1 MYSMVMNRKSIWVAG
16 FAAIFVL
23 SMTAASSAFIDA
35 SEESSEKPSA
45 PRYSETCAH
54 GHNGF
59 DCKTPKYKIDISE
72 LQDRTDDLE
81 KRVSQ
86 LERSR

>member
-1 MYSMVMNRKSIWVAG
+1 MNRKTAWIAG
-16 FAAIFVL
+16 IVAIFAI
-23 SMTAASSAFIDA
+23 SMGAVSGSFAEG
-35 SEESSEKPSA
+35 SEETFEKPKV

-59 DCKTPKYKIDISE
+59 DCKTPKHRIDISE
-72 LQDRTDDLE
+72 LQERADDLE

>member
-1 MYSMVMNRKSIWVAG
+1 MNRKTAWIAG
-16 FAAIFVL
+16 IVAIFVT
-23 SMTAASSAFIDA
+23 SMFATSGSFTEV
-35 SEESSEKPSA
+35 SGETGEKGEKLTV
-45 PRYSETCAH
+45 PRYSDTCAH

-72 LQDRTDDLE
+72 LQQRSDDLE

>member
-1 MYSMVMNRKSIWVAG
+1 MNRKSIWIAG
-16 FAAIFVL
+16 FAAIFAV
-23 SMTAASSAFIDA
+23 SMITASNAFIDV
-35 SEESSEKPSA
+35 SGETSEKPKV

-54 GHNGF
+54 GHNGY
-59 DCKTPKYKIDISE
+59 DCKTPKHRIDISE
-72 LQDRTDDLE
+72 LQQRADDLE

>member
-1 MYSMVMNRKSIWVAG
+1 MNRKTAWIAG
-16 FAAIFVL
+16 VIAIFAI
-23 SMTAASSAFIDA
+23 SMVAASGSFTEV
-35 SEESSEKPSA
+35 SGETGENPTKV
-45 PRYSETCAH
+45 PRYSDTCAH

-59 DCKTPKYKIDISE
+59 DCKTPKYRIDISE
-72 LQDRTDDLE
+72 LQQRADDLE

>member
-1 MYSMVMNRKSIWVAG
+1 MNRKSILVAG
-16 FAAIFVL
+16 VTAIFMV
-23 SMTAASSAFIDA
+23 SMIAVSNGFTDA
-35 SEESSEKPSA
+35 SGDTGDTTVKPTV

-59 DCKTPKYKIDISE
+59 DCKTPKHTVDISE
-72 LQDRTDDLE
+72 LQQKYDDLE

-86 LERSR
+86 LEITR

>member
-1 MYSMVMNRKSIWVAG
+1 M
-16 FAAIFVL
+16 
-23 SMTAASSAFIDA
+23 
-35 SEESSEKPSA
+35 

-54 GHNGF
+54 GHNGY
-59 DCKTPKYKIDISE
+59 DCKTPKHRIDISE
-72 LQDRTDDLE
+72 LQQRADDLE

>member
-1 MYSMVMNRKSIWVAG
+1 MNRKTVWMTGI
-16 FAAIFVL
+16 AAIFAIGMV
-23 SMTAASSAFIDA
+23 AASSSFAEVSEDA
-35 SEESSEKPSA
+35 SEKPKI

-59 DCKTPKYKIDISE
+59 DCKPSKHKVDISE
-72 LQDRTDDLE
+72 LQERTDDLE
-81 KRVSQ
+81 MRVAQ